1 MNKIKRFIKGMDNLF
16 TNWVWARFHSNC
28 YDDAEELLKDPEI
41 TEFFKNWGWVEH
53 RTPEEIEM
61 QVKEAEDR
69 KRKELGVEAEES

>member
-1 MNKIKRFIKGMDNLF
+1 MNKIKRFIKDMDNLF

-41 TEFFKNWGWVEH
+41 TEFFKKW
-53 RTPEEIEM
+53 EEIEM